1 MGYMHI
7 QLLLI
12 ILISK
17 ILVLTKWG
25 FLPALMGN
33 LSFEVEEA
41 EEAHSLLTYEDVFK
55 FDYALIILTSY
66 C

>member
-1 MGYMHI
+1 MGYTHI

-33 LSFEVEEA
+33 LSFGVEEVEEVR
-41 EEAHSLLTYEDVFK
+41 SLLTYEDVFK